1 MKNQYFFVTLLV
13 LLLVS
18 STLVTQNVTPPNPA
32 PDNPPPRKAEADK
45 LKAAADASSPE
56 RCTESCLDAAR
67 VLAELSNDYFT
78 LGNVDEGHAAM
89 KEAGRLAEKAG
100 DASVSSKKRRKQT
113 EITLRKL
120 EKRISDIEQ
129 TLNFE
134 DRPAVHE
141 IVARL
146 DKTRSDILMSMF
158 DMPKKELGPE
168 KEKQR

>member
-1 MKNQYFFVTLLV
+1 MTIRPVLVMLLG
-13 LLLVS
+13 LLLCS
-18 STLVTQNVTPPNPA
+18 GTSLAQDSAPPNPPA
-32 PDNPPPRKAEADK
+32 RKAEADR

-67 VLAELSNDYFT
+67 ALAELSNDYFT

-89 KEAGRLAEKAG
+89 KEAGRLAQKGG

-141 IVARL
+141 IVTRL

-168 KEKQR
+168 KKEKER